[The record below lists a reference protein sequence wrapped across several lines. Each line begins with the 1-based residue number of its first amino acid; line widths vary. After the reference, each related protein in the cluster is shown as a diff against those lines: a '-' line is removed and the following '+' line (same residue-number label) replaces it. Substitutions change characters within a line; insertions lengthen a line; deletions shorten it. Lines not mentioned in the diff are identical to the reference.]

1 VEKVFFFSKK
11 FFFPKKCEFS
21 FFFFE
26 RCEIRH
32 KIERFFFTFVCDIFT
47 WHEAFKV
54 KICVVNKN
62 KFAKKLFKNEEK
74 PQVLSDSGLTLGRRT
89 DLLHQQWDG
98 PEEKGKA

>member
-1 VEKVFFFSKK
+1 LKDVKSATKLSV
-11 FFFPKKCEFS
+11 
-21 FFFFE
+21 
-26 RCEIRH
+26 
-32 KIERFFFTFVCDIFT
+32 FFTFVCDIFT

-62 KFAKKLFKNEEK
+62 KFEKKLFKNEEK

-98 PEEKGKA
+98 AEEKGKA